1 MIYMYAYTQR
11 VMPRTSLDFW
21 RGRGRINVYTYFF
34 WLYLCLKKTKIAL
47 PGPADYPR
55 LLRGGRSAA
64 AARGVRGY
72 NFGWGH
78 AGLRG
83 KCTRTRIADR
93 QQGDCAGCAGSE
105 GMCCRVLQCVVE
117 SCGVVRCGAVCCR
130 VLPCVA
136 VCCRVLQCVAVCCSV
151 LQCVAVCCVA
161 VCCSVSDIRHEQ
173 SGATPLFQTYVMNNL
188 APQFGAVVSDIC
200 HEQFCAIVPD
210 ICHEQF
216 GAVVSDICHELIRRL
231 RWTDDEYP

>member
-1 MIYMYAYTQR
+1 MYAYTQR

-21 RGRGRINVYTYFF
+21 RGRGKRTVYTY
-34 WLYLCLKKTKIAL
+34 LCLIKIKPAL
-47 PGPADYPR
+47 PGPADDPR

-117 SCGVVRCGAVCCR
+117 SCGVVRCVAVCCR
-130 VLPCVA
+130 VLP
-136 VCCRVLQCVAVCCSV
+136 CVAVCCSV
-151 LQCVAVCCVA
+151 LQCVAVCCFA

-173 SGATPLFQTYVMNNL
+173 SGATPFFQTYVMNYL

-200 HEQFCAIVPD
+200 HEQFAAIVSD

-216 GAVVSDICHELIRRL
+216 GAVVSDICHELMRRL
-231 RWTDDEYP
+231 RWTDDEYQ